1 MASRSVPKDETEAK
15 NKVLKEKLDE
25 IISKLGLSAK
35 FANDAFASLKT
46 ANEQYVLE
54 VSHEVL

>member
-1 MASRSVPKDETEAK
+1 MANRSAQKDEADAK
-15 NKVLKEKLDE
+15 NKALQEKLDD
-25 IISKLGLSAK
+25 IVSKLGLNAK

-54 VSHEVL
+54 VS